1 MERANL
7 TLVLIPWMN
16 SSTAEMSSYPFWFFL
31 TDSLMIVGN
40 TIAIS
45 VAFLFVFTTLR
56 LDYPSY
62 SISNLIACNT
72 CLAIGLTSTV
82 MLLNACYA
90 LKSDFRGSGYKDGS
104 CVLRGNLLCI
114 FSNYMYT
121 SLCLKAFNRLR
132 CIVYYTSPLFTSHRC
147 LSMVIVFQWVLVI
160 LLSLP
165 IIGTD
170 GIDYDWRSH
179 LCLVPITKTFQ
190 FLFTST

>member
-1 MERANL
+1 M
-7 TLVLIPWMN
+7 PWMN
-16 SSTAEMSSYPFWFFL
+16 SSMADSSSSSFWVL
-31 TDSLMIVGN
+31 LADLLMIVGN
-40 TIAIS
+40 TIAVS

-62 SISNLIACNT
+62 SFSNLIACNT
-72 CLAIGLTSTV
+72 CLAIGLTSAV

-90 LKSDFRGSGYKDGS
+90 LASDLHGSGYKDGS
-104 CVLRGNLLCI
+104 CVLRGNLLSL

-132 CIVYYTSPLFTSHRC
+132 CIVYYTRPLFTSYRC

-179 LCLVPITKTFQ
+179 LCLVPITRTFQ
-190 FLFTST
+190 FLFAST